1 MPDGGY
7 PLHLVTPVI
16 DSTFVLH
23 ARGADLH
30 LKERFFPDPDSR
42 KYQFVSYGALSETQ
56 VNALLF
62 HLLKWGSR
70 LSESSIRDFTYRQ
83 LPIAPQFRSSMCRYD
98 F

>member
-1 MPDGGY
+1 MPDGAY

-16 DSTFVLH
+16 NSAFVLH

-42 KYQFVSYGALSETQ
+42 EYQLVSYGALSETQ

-62 HLLKWGSR
+62 HLLTWGSG
-70 LSESSIRDFTYRQ
+70 LSESNICDITYRQ
-83 LPIAPQFRSSMCRYD
+83 HPIAPQFRSSMCRYD
-98 F
+98 Y